1 MENKWVF
8 VVVDHRTDDKIIKA
22 IDVLKD
28 RVKEK
33 FWSLNKNSGNFN
45 RIRKGDKVIF
55 YMGGRDG
62 QKLMGRCTLASEPYP
77 LTSEQKKQIEGYPSS
92 MFSHSVSLEDI
103 KMWKEPLPIVDLK
116 EELTFI
122 KNKDLWGKYFRRSII
137 PLSDEDYNTIL
148 SRAER

>member
-1 MENKWVF
+1 MENKWIF

-33 FWSLNKNSGNFN
+33 FWSLNENSGNFN

-55 YMGGRDG
+55 YMGGREG

-77 LTSEQKKQIEGYPSS
+77 LTSEQKRQIEGYPSS
-92 MFSHSVSLEDI
+92 MFSHSVSLKDI

-116 EELTFI
+116 EELAFI
-122 KNKDLWGKYFRRSII
+122 KNKDLWRKYFRRSII

>member
-55 YMGGRDG
+55 YMGGRNG

-77 LTSEQKKQIEGYPSS
+77 LTSEQKKQIKGYPSS

-116 EELTFI
+116 EELAFI
-122 KNKDLWGKYFRRSII
+122 KNKDLWKKYFRRSII

>member
-116 EELTFI
+116 EELAFI

>member
-1 MENKWVF
+1 MENKWIF

-22 IDVLKD
+22 IDVLRD

-77 LTSEQKKQIEGYPSS
+77 LTPEQKRQIEGYPSS

-103 KMWKEPLPIVDLK
+103 KMWKEPLPVVDLK

-122 KNKDLWGKYFRRSII
+122 KNKDLWKKYFRRSII

-148 SRAER
+148 SRAEG

>member
-1 MENKWVF
+1 MENKWIL

-62 QKLMGRCTLASEPYP
+62 QKLMSRRTLASEPYP
-77 LTSEQKKQIEGYPSS
+77 LTSEQKRQIEGYPSS

-116 EELTFI
+116 EELAFI
-122 KNKDLWGKYFRRSII
+122 RNKDLWRKYFRRSII
-137 PLSDEDYNTIL
+137 PLSDEDYNKIL

>member
-1 MENKWVF
+1 MENKWIF

-22 IDVLKD
+22 IDMLKD

-33 FWSLNKNSGNFN
+33 FWSLNKNSGNFD

-55 YMGGRDG
+55 YMRGRDG

-77 LTSEQKKQIEGYPSS
+77 LTSEQKRQIEGYPSS
-92 MFSHSVSLEDI
+92 MFRHSVSLEDI

-116 EELTFI
+116 EELAFI
-122 KNKDLWGKYFRRSII
+122 RNKDLWRKYFRRSII
-137 PLSDEDYNTIL
+137 PL
-148 SRAER
+148 